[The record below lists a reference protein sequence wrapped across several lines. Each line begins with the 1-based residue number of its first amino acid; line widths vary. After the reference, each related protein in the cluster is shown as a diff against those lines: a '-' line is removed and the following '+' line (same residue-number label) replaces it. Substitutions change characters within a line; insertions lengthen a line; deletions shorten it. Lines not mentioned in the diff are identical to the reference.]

1 MVIVYSSM
9 NTAGSYKASRNDSS
23 YYGAG
28 SVGFFRFLL
37 KFLGSSE
44 FLKALEA
51 TLISRIY
58 LDEIVVEVRFG
69 WRENWG
75 FYSRTG

>member
-1 MVIVYSSM
+1 MRRYSSTSLASSMFTTRKMVVVYSSM
-9 NTAGSYKASRNDSS
+9 KTAGSYKASRNDSS

-44 FLKALEA
+44 FLKALEG
-51 TLISRIY
+51 LP
-58 LDEIVVEVRFG
+58 
-69 WRENWG
+69 
-75 FYSRTG
+75 